1 MNRSAPRDGRLEGR
15 EDLGLGDLKWS
26 DLSSG
31 LNTSSTLT
39 PTSSN
44 IIVFSLVQPNTT
56 LCNICPLHNC
66 MCVHVSAC
74 ACVYIHVEAQSWHW
88 VNHFHLIIV
97 RQSSCSFLIQP
108 RLASVPP
115 GHTFSASQSRDHRWC
130 MPRCPAF
137 YGDARNPSSDLH
149 VCRQERTFPTDPAP
163 QPSLCKALST

>member
-97 RQSSCSFLIQP
+97 RRSSCSFLIQP
-108 RLASVPP
+108 GWPVCPQVTLSLPHSP
-115 GHTFSASQSRDHRWC
+115 GITDDVCHDAQLFMGMPGIPAQTFMFAGKKKLSQQTQPLSHPSAK
-130 MPRCPAF
+130 
-137 YGDARNPSSDLH
+137 L
-149 VCRQERTFPTDPAP
+149 
-163 QPSLCKALST
+163 

>member
-1 MNRSAPRDGRLEGR
+1 MNRSAPRDGKLEGR
-15 EDLGLGDLKWS
+15 EDLGLGDPKWS

-74 ACVYIHVEAQSWHW
+74 ACVYMWRPKVDTESIISTLLLLDRVLVVSWFSQGWPVCPQVTLSLPHSPGITDDVCHDAQLFMGMPGIPAQTFMFAGKKELS
-88 VNHFHLIIV
+88 
-97 RQSSCSFLIQP
+97 QQTQP
-108 RLASVPP
+108 
-115 GHTFSASQSRDHRWC
+115 
-130 MPRCPAF
+130 
-137 YGDARNPSSDLH
+137 
-149 VCRQERTFPTDPAP
+149 
-163 QPSLCKALST
+163 LSHPFAKL